1 MAVSDRNLLGQ
12 PYPIMLV
19 QSIENAIRTMGKMC
33 LFNDS
38 PVSHQF
44 QCPRHNFQ
52 RQLERKLPEIDLC

>member
-1 MAVSDRNLLGQ
+1 MAASDRNLLDQ
-12 PYPIMLV
+12 LYPIMLV
-19 QSIENAIRTMGKMC
+19 QSIENVIHTIEKMC

-44 QCPRHNFQ
+44 QCLRHNFQ